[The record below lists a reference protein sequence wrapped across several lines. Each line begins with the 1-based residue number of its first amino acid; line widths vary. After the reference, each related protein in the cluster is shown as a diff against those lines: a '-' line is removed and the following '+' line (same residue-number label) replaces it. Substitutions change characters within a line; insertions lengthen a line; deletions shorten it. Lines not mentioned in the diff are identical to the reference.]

1 MRLCHLSAAKRSP
14 ASEATDPGRDFQQ
27 VRQIMHHHLIIANT
41 LIRQDDKGRFCLND
55 LHRAAGAESKY
66 QPSNFM
72 RLDGT
77 KALMAEINQ
86 SSEVMSVYINVGGAS
101 PGTFAAREL
110 VYAYAM
116 WINASF
122 HLQVIRAYDS
132 MSVSTSPAIPQT
144 LSAALRLAADQADQ
158 IEAQQVQLAIAEPK
172 ALALDRIAD
181 ADGAMCITDAAKHL
195 QMAPKKLFSWLSA
208 NDWIY
213 RRPGAAHW
221 VAYQPRLKSG
231 VLDHKITLVT
241 RGDGS
246 EKVTE
251 QVLVTAKGLARLAG
265 VAA

>member
-1 MRLCHLSAAKRSP
+1 MNQMINTCN
-14 ASEATDPGRDFQQ
+14 PGLTMTSREIAELTGKDHKHVLADIRKMLLELGEDEPKFRRIYLDSMNRD
-27 VRQIMHHHLIIANT
+27 QIEYA
-41 LIRQDDKGRFCLND
+41 LN
-55 LHRAAGAESKY
+55 
-66 QPSNFM
+66 
-72 RLDGT
+72 
-77 KALMAEINQ
+77 
-86 SSEVMSVYINVGGAS
+86 
-101 PGTFAAREL
+101 REL
-110 VYAYAM
+110 TDVLLTGYSAKLRRA
-116 WINASF
+116 
-122 HLQVIRAYDS
+122 VIARWHELESREFAP
-132 MSVSTSPAIPQT
+132 SVPQT

-181 ADGAMCITDAAKHL
+181 AEGSMCITDAAKHL

-251 QVLVTAKGLARLAG
+251 QVLVTAKGLVQLAG

>member
-1 MRLCHLSAAKRSP
+1 MISTIVNKSAAAVTMTSREIAELTEKRHDNVMRTI
-14 ASEATDPGRDFQQ
+14 E
-27 VRQIMHHHLIIANT
+27 T
-41 LIRQDDKGRFCLND
+41 LYEKSVIELPQF
-55 LHRAAGAESKY
+55 E
-66 QPSNFM
+66 
-72 RLDGT
+72 
-77 KALMAEINQ
+77 
-86 SSEVMSVYINVGGAS
+86 EVPNVGLGPLLLKQYRIGKRDSFVVVAQLS
-101 PGTFAAREL
+101 PEFTARLVDRWQELEAKAA
-110 VYAYAM
+110 
-116 WINASF
+116 
-122 HLQVIRAYDS
+122 
-132 MSVSTSPAIPQT
+132 PAIPQT

-181 ADGAMCITDAAKHL
+181 ADGSMCITDAAKHL

>member
-1 MRLCHLSAAKRSP
+1 MADLIVNPIDSVVTMTSREIALLTAKDHRHVLADARVMLESLGIDCAEFSAEYKDASGKSNPMFILPKR
-14 ASEATDPGRDFQQ
+14 E
-27 VRQIMHHHLIIANT
+27 T
-41 LIRQDDKGRFCLND
+41 LILVSGYSVAM
-55 LHRAAGAESKY
+55 RAKIIDRWQELEA
-66 QPSNFM
+66 
-72 RLDGT
+72 
-77 KALMAEINQ
+77 KAA
-86 SSEVMSVYINVGGAS
+86 
-101 PGTFAAREL
+101 
-110 VYAYAM
+110 
-116 WINASF
+116 
-122 HLQVIRAYDS
+122 
-132 MSVSTSPAIPQT
+132 PAIPQT

-158 IEAQQVQLAIAEPK
+158 IEVQQAQLAIDGPK
-172 ALALDRIAD
+172 AIALDRIAD

-195 QMAPKKLFSWLSA
+195 QMQPKKLFSWLSA

>member
-1 MRLCHLSAAKRSP
+1 
-14 ASEATDPGRDFQQ
+14 
-27 VRQIMHHHLIIANT
+27 MHHSLIISNT
-41 LIRQDDKGRFCLND
+41 AIKQDEKGHYCLND
-55 LHRAAGAESKY
+55 LHRAAGAEARH
-66 QPSNFM
+66 QPSNFL
-72 RLDGT
+72 RTDGT
-77 KALMAEINQ
+77 KALIAEINQ
-86 SSEVMSVYINVGGAS
+86 SSKVMSAYINVGGVN
-101 PGTFAAREL
+101 PGTFVCKEL

-116 WINASF
+116 WISAAF

-132 MSVSTSPAIPQT
+132 LAAPAIPQT

-158 IEAQQVQLAIAEPK
+158 IEAQQVQLAIDSPK
-172 ALALDRIAD
+172 AIALDRIAD
-181 ADGAMCITDAAKHL
+181 ADGSMCITDAAKHL
-195 QMAPKKLFSWLSA
+195 QMTPKKLFSWLSA

>member
-1 MRLCHLSAAKRSP
+1 MANFIVNPIGSVVTMTSREIADLTGKEHKNILADARVMLEFLGISCADFSAQYTDASGKSNPMFILPKR
-14 ASEATDPGRDFQQ
+14 E
-27 VRQIMHHHLIIANT
+27 T
-41 LIRQDDKGRFCLND
+41 LILVSGYSVAM
-55 LHRAAGAESKY
+55 RAKIIDRWQELEA
-66 QPSNFM
+66 
-72 RLDGT
+72 
-77 KALMAEINQ
+77 KAA
-86 SSEVMSVYINVGGAS
+86 
-101 PGTFAAREL
+101 
-110 VYAYAM
+110 
-116 WINASF
+116 
-122 HLQVIRAYDS
+122 
-132 MSVSTSPAIPQT
+132 PAIPQT

-221 VAYQPRLKSG
+221 VAYQPRLKAG